1 MYIYTA
7 PVHSHIVYP
16 CFYYVLYALTTVY
29 IYYDALYNCE
39 KKSTV
44 NMK

>member
-1 MYIYTA
+1 MYTA
-7 PVHSHIVYP
+7 PVHSHILYYP

-29 IYYDALYNCE
+29 IFSGALSNCE